1 MSTATTAISHF
12 PTAKSMDTRE
22 RLALIVDTMREI
34 SGQTDP
40 QVISKI
46 YAARMRQLMPTDRF
60 ISLSRRDLDRPR
72 YRITRSSLWK
82 EEVNP
87 WKERDRLPLLTG
99 GLFADLIWGDE
110 PRIIDD
116 LPAAVAADDPAR
128 DYFADM
134 GSLVAIPH
142 FDQGVALNMVV
153 LMRTEPAAF
162 DPDELPEQVWV
173 NNLYGRATQNLV
185 LAEQVKAAYESL
197 DQEMKTVADLQ
208 RSLLPNP
215 LPKIPTMALA
225 AHYQTSHRAGGDYY
239 DFFPLPCGRWGIL
252 IADVSGHGT
261 AAAVL
266 MAVTHS
272 IAHAYPGPATP
283 PGEMLKHVN
292 QVLTKRYTADSG
304 AFVTAFYAVYD
315 PKTRTI
321 AHASAGHPPP
331 RLKRCSDGSLALLDG
346 HHGLPL
352 GIMSEEEYPEG
363 RVQLV
368 QGDQIVFY
376 TDGVTEAE
384 NPAGEPFGLK
394 RLDEVLENCAVGA
407 GDLLKEVLR
416 ELEAFTA
423 GKPALDDQTV
433 LVAKIS

>member
-1 MSTATTAISHF
+1 MSTFVTQF
-12 PTAKSMDTRE
+12 PTAKSMDTRQ

-40 QVISKI
+40 QIIAKI

-60 ISLSRRDLDRPR
+60 VALSRRELGQPQ
-72 YRITRSSLWK
+72 YRITRSSLWT
-82 EEVNP
+82 EDVNP

-116 LPAAVAADDPAR
+116 LSAVLATDDPAR
-128 DYFADM
+128 DYFTGM

-153 LMRTEPAAF
+153 LMRTETAAF

-173 NNLYGRATQNLV
+173 NNLYGRATHNLV
-185 LAEQVKAAYESL
+185 MAEHVKAAYEAV

-208 RSLLPNP
+208 RSLLPDP

-225 AHYQTSHRAGGDYY
+225 AHYQTSQRAGGDYY
-239 DFFPLPCGRWGIL
+239 DFFPLPGGLWGIL

-272 IAHAYPGPATP
+272 IAHTYPGPATP
-283 PGEMLKHVN
+283 PGELLRHVN
-292 QVLTKRYTADSG
+292 HVLTERYTLRSG

-315 PKTRTI
+315 PATRTI

-352 GIMSEEEYPEG
+352 GIMTDEEYPEG
-363 RVQLV
+363 RVKLV
-368 QGDQIVFY
+368 PGDQIVFY
-376 TDGVTEAE
+376 TDGITEAE
-384 NPAGEPFGLK
+384 NGAGEPFGLR
-394 RLDEVLENCAVGA
+394 RLDQVLENCAVGA

-416 ELEAFTA
+416 ELDTFTA
-423 GKPALDDQTV
+423 GRAPTDDRTV

>member
-1 MSTATTAISHF
+1 MSTTATHY
-12 PTAKSMDTRE
+12 PTAKSLNSRQ

-34 SGQTDP
+34 SRQTDP

-46 YAARMRQLMPTDRF
+46 YGQRMRQLIQFARHV
-60 ISLSRRDLDRPR
+60 SLSRRGLSAPQ

-87 WKERDRLPLLTG
+87 WKERDRLPLLSG
-99 GLFADLIWGDE
+99 GLFAELIWGDE

-116 LPAAVAADDPAR
+116 LATVLGPDDAAAE
-128 DYFADM
+128 YFAGM

-142 FDQGVALNMVV
+142 YDGGEGLNMVV
-153 LMRTEPAAF
+153 TMREEPAGF
-162 DPDELPEQVWV
+162 DPDELPEQVWI
-173 NNLYGRATQNLV
+173 NNLYGRATHNLV
-185 LAEQVKAAYESL
+185 LAEQVKAAYETL

-208 RSLLPNP
+208 RSLLPDP

-239 DFFPLPCGRWGIL
+239 DFFPLPGGKWGIL

-272 IAHAYPGPATP
+272 IAHSYPGPPSP
-283 PGEMLKHVN
+283 PGELLRHVN
-292 QVLTKRYTADSG
+292 HVLTERYTLRTG
-304 AFVTAFYAVYD
+304 AFVTAFYGVYD
-315 PKTRTI
+315 PSTRTI
-321 AHASAGHPPP
+321 SHASAGHPPP

-352 GIMSEEEYPEG
+352 GILAEERYPDG
-363 RVQLV
+363 VAQLV
-368 QGDQIVFY
+368 PGDQIVFY

-384 NPAGEPFGLK
+384 NPAGEPFGLR
-394 RLDEVLENCAVGA
+394 RLDQVLANCAVGA

-416 ELEAFTA
+416 ELESFT
-423 GKPALDDQTV
+423 GGVTPTDDRTV
-433 LVAKIS
+433 LVAKVS